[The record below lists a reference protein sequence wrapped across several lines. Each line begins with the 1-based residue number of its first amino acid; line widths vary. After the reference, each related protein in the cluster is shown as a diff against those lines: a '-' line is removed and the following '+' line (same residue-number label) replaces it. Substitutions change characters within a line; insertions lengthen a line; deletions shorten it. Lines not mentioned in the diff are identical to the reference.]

1 MARPSQRKADLVLA
15 AQRAMSEHGPSVRLN
30 QIAEAA
36 GVTPSA
42 VLYHFP
48 NMDELLLQANRA
60 GMERFYNQRLQ
71 ALDGISDPAERL
83 LITIKSGIPI
93 SREDEGVRLLCALGG
108 EAARSPMFAVLLT
121 SLYDR
126 QVGMYQS
133 ILELGAAQGTF
144 NLNAPAL
151 TIARNLVALED
162 AYGYRIMADHP
173 VLDYDESLSM
183 ILAYARVS
191 TQHPLLESHH

>member
-15 AQRAMSEHGPSVRLN
+15 AQRAMSEHGTNVRLN

-48 NMDELLLQANRA
+48 DMDELLLQANRA
-60 GMERFYNQRLQ
+60 GMERFYNERLQ
-71 ALDGISDPAERL
+71 VLEGISDPAQRL
-83 LITIKSGIPI
+83 IVTIKSGIPT
-93 SREDEGVRLLCALGG
+93 SRDDEGVRLLCALGG

-133 ILELGAAQGTF
+133 ILELGVAQGVF
-144 NLNAPAL
+144 VLNAPAL

-173 VLDYDESLSM
+173 VLDYAESLNM
-183 ILAYARVS
+183 ILDYARTS
-191 TQHPLLESHH
+191 TSHPLLLAL

>member
-1 MARPSQRKADLVLA
+1 MARPSKRKADLVLA
-15 AQRAMSEHGPSVRLN
+15 AQRAMSEHGTGVRLN

-48 NMDELLLQANRA
+48 DMDELLLQANRA
-60 GMERFYNQRLQ
+60 GMERFYNERLQ
-71 ALDGISDPAERL
+71 VLEGISDPAQRL
-83 LITIKSGIPI
+83 IVTIKSGIPA
-93 SREDEGVRLLCALGG
+93 SRDDEGVRLLCALGG

-133 ILELGAAQGTF
+133 ILELGVAQGLFT
-144 NLNAPAL
+144 LNAPAL

-173 VLDYDESLSM
+173 VLDYEESLTM
-183 ILAYARVS
+183 ILNYARTS
-191 TQHPLLESHH
+191 TSHPLLMSL

>member
-15 AQRAMSEHGPSVRLN
+15 AQRAMSEHGTNVRLN

-48 NMDELLLQANRA
+48 DMDELLLQANRA
-60 GMERFYNQRLQ
+60 GMERFYNERLQ
-71 ALDGISDPAERL
+71 VLEGISDPAQRL
-83 LITIKSGIPI
+83 IVTIKSGIPT
-93 SREDEGVRLLCALGG
+93 SRDDEGVRLLCALGG

-133 ILELGAAQGTF
+133 ILELGVAQGVF
-144 NLNAPAL
+144 VLNAPAL

-173 VLDYDESLSM
+173 VLDYAESLNM
-183 ILAYARVS
+183 ILDYARTS
-191 TQHPLLESHH
+191 TSHPLLIAL